1 MHLPFS
7 VFVSDFITNKISV
20 RQCFRIPSLFFPPQV
35 SSAKGQ
41 LVNSVQ
47 VTGPGQLFIV
57 STRAGSSSPGT
68 MFSPF
73 GSTDKLAYALASSAV
88 TAESCWAAVELGAE
102 VVCSQGDATPLKRSL
117 IETGLRLSPT
127 AAAAGASVPMVSAL
141 SRRCSYEE
149 VVHSEIMDQDLKQS
163 ISFQEQVCQNRS
175 GSRLMRSLLLLSFGV
190 WGH

>member
-1 MHLPFS
+1 LPFS

-57 STRAGSSSPGT
+57 STRAGSSPGT
-68 MFSPF
+68 MFAPF
-73 GSTDKLAYALASSAV
+73 GSTDRLASSLASSAA

-117 IETGLRLSPT
+117 IETGLRLSP
-127 AAAAGASVPMVSAL
+127 AAVAAGASVPMVSAL

-175 GSRLMRSLLLLSFGV
+175 GSRLMRSVLLLSFGV